1 LRGILEAQ
9 QRFRILNLIRI
20 PMSIFSFAGPL
31 LVLPFSHNL
40 VPVIGVLVGGRFLGC
55 LAHQVACF
63 QAMPALWRGF
73 ALERSVVAPLLK
85 FGGWMMV
92 SNLVGPAILYGD
104 RFLVG
109 ALVSLSAVAYYTV
122 PLDLVSRFL
131 VIPLAIAGVLFPAFA
146 VSMGQDQNRTGVLLS
161 RGVKYTFLAI
171 FPLILITVTLAPE
184 ILRFWLGAAFA
195 QNSGSVLRWLAVG
208 ILMNCVTVIPFALL
222 QGIGRPDITGKLLL
236 VELPIYLGI
245 VWTLTTR
252 FGIEGAAIAW
262 TGRATVEALIC
273 LALSQRFLPK
283 QVFLIKPLGIGATMA
298 GSVLYVATFSSG
310 LAVKGG
316 FLACTL
322 LAFVL
327 VGWLLLL
334 TPKERLFVA
343 RGRLGLALADSGA
356 ATALAGAD
364 TV

>member
-1 LRGILEAQ
+1 
-9 QRFRILNLIRI
+9 
-20 PMSIFSFAGPL
+20 
-31 LVLPFSHNL
+31 
-40 VPVIGVLVGGRFLGC
+40 
-55 LAHQVACF
+55 
-63 QAMPALWRGF
+63 MPALWRGF

-109 ALVSLSAVAYYTV
+109 ALLSLSAVAYYTV

-195 QNSGSVLRWLAVG
+195 ENSGSVLRWLAVG
-208 ILMNCVTVIPFALL
+208 ILMNAVTVIPFALL

-236 VELPIYLGI
+236 VDLAIYSGCAWMLI
-245 VWTLTTR
+245 AR
-252 FGIEGAAIAW
+252 FNIEGAAIAW
-262 TGRATVEALIC
+262 TGRAILEAVVF
-273 LALSQRFLPK
+273 LAFSYHFLPK
-283 QVFLIKPLGIGATMA
+283 GMLRLKQIGLGTALATL
-298 GSVLYVATFSSG
+298 GLYASTV
-310 LAVKGG
+310 
-316 FLACTL
+316 
-322 LAFVL
+322 
-327 VGWLLLL
+327 
-334 TPKERLFVA
+334 PN
-343 RGRLGLALADSGA
+343 GLALKGVCLVAELVAFAA
-356 ATALAGAD
+356 ATWLWTLAPEERSFLTCHRRGLRAVGSNGPIPVAGSSG